1 MAHYRRPEMTTSPPK
16 VESVRR
22 RRALLLAA
30 LAVLA
35 GLVTIWIA
43 LAAGNDDPAGS
54 SGPVTAAG
62 VPGSGAELAPDFAV
76 PTKDG
81 GTFSLADHLAGDG
94 RPVLL
99 NLWASWCPP
108 CRAEMPA
115 INAAA
120 ARHPEILFVGVAVSD
135 SSDDATAFTDDLGI
149 SYLIGFDE
157 NDEVGPAFRAPG
169 LPATYLISPD
179 GRIVKRILGQMT
191 EDSIDA
197 DLAAAFGG

>member
-1 MAHYRRPEMTTSPPK
+1 MKTSPPT
-16 VESVRR
+16 VDAVRR
-22 RRALLLAA
+22 RRTLLLVAV
-30 LAVLA
+30 AVLA
-35 GLVTIWIA
+35 TLVTVGIA
-43 LAAGNDDPAGS
+43 LTVGGDGS
-54 SGPVTAAG
+54 TGTSGPVTAVDA
-62 VPGSGAELAPDFAV
+62 PGSGATLAPDFAV

-81 GTFSLADHLAGDG
+81 GTFSLSGHLATDG

-120 ARHPEILFVGVAVSD
+120 ARHPEVQFVGVAVSD
-135 SSDDATAFTDDLGI
+135 ASDDAAAFAADLGI
-149 SYLIGFDE
+149 SYVIGFDE
-157 NDEVGPAFRAPG
+157 HDEVGPAFQAPG
-169 LPATYLISPD
+169 LPATYLISTD
-179 GRIVKRILGQMT
+179 GHIVKRILGQMT

>member
-1 MAHYRRPEMTTSPPK
+1 MESSPPT

-22 RRALLLAA
+22 RRALLLIA
-30 LAVLA
+30 LALLA

-43 LAAGNDDPAGS
+43 LAAGGDGETGS

-62 VPGSGAELAPDFAV
+62 VPGSGDERAPDFAV
-76 PTKDG
+76 PIRGG
-81 GTFSLADHLAGDG
+81 GTFTLSDHLATDG

-108 CRAEMPA
+108 CRAELPA
-115 INAAA
+115 IDAAA
-120 ARHPEILFVGVAVSD
+120 ARHPEVLFVGVAVSD
-135 SSDDATAFTDDLGI
+135 SVDDATAFADDLGI

-179 GRIVKRILGQMT
+179 GHIVKRILGQMT